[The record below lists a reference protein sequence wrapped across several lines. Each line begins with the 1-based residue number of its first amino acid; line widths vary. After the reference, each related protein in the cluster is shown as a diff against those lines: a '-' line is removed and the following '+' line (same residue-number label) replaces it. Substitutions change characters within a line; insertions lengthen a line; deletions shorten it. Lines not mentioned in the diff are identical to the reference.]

1 MPVEHTV
8 KEFEQELNRLNE
20 IIAQMGALAETQLID
35 SLRAITDRDTELAM
49 QVVKND
55 AKVDALESEIDDLT
69 LQELALRQPVAVDLR
84 RVVGALR
91 ASTDLER
98 ISDYA
103 TNIAKRAVPLNQM
116 TPAGPI
122 HGIHRMG
129 GTVLNMVEDVLEAY
143 GQGDAERAIEVWS
156 RDEEVD
162 EIYSSLFRE
171 ILTYM
176 IEDPRTITACTHLL
190 FIAKNIERIGDHA
203 TNIAETIYF
212 LVKGERLR
220 GLRPKGDDASFAVVD
235 VPRRD

>member
-1 MPVEHTV
+1 MPAEHTV

-20 IIAQMGALAETQLID
+20 IIAQMGSLAETQLID
-35 SLRAITDRDTELAM
+35 SLRAIAERDTELAM

-55 AKVDALESEIDDLT
+55 AKVDALETEIDDLT

-91 ASTDLER
+91 TSTDLER

-116 TPAGPI
+116 ARVGPI
-122 HGIHRMG
+122 RGIRRMG
-129 GTVLNMVEDVLEAY
+129 GTVLSMVEDVLEAY
-143 GQGDAERAIEVWS
+143 DQGDAERAMDVWS

-162 EIYSSLFRE
+162 ELYSSLFRE

-190 FIAKNIERIGDHA
+190 FVAKNIERIGDHA
-203 TNIAETIYF
+203 TNIAETVYF
-212 LVKGERLR
+212 LVKGERLQ
-220 GLRPKGDDASFAVVD
+220 GSRPKGDDASFTVSV
-235 VPRRD
+235 

>member
-1 MPVEHTV
+1 MPAEHTV
-8 KEFEQELNRLNE
+8 REFEHELNRLNE

-35 SLRAITDRDTELAM
+35 SLRAIAERDTELAL

-55 AKVDALESEIDDLT
+55 AKVDALETEIDDLT

-91 ASTDLER
+91 TSTDLER
-98 ISDYA
+98 IADYA

-116 TPAGPI
+116 QRVGPI
-122 HGIHRMG
+122 NGIRRMG
-129 GTVLNMVEDVLEAY
+129 GTVLSMVEDVLEAY
-143 GQGDAERAIEVWS
+143 DHGDAERATEVWS

-162 EIYSSLFRE
+162 ELYSSLFRE

-190 FIAKNIERIGDHA
+190 FVAKNIERIGDHA
-203 TNIAETIYF
+203 TNIAETVYF
-212 LVKGERLR
+212 LVKGVRLQ
-220 GLRPKGDDASFAVVD
+220 GTRPKGDDASFAVVD
-235 VPRRD
+235 SHRN